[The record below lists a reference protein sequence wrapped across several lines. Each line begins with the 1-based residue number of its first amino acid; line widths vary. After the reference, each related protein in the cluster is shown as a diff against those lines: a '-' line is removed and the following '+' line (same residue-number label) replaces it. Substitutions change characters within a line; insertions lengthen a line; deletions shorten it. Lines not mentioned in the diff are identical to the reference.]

1 MITADFT
8 KEGGLPFEQNTL
20 AFMQFAYGETLNAL
34 LGHLTNSNATHFI
47 ISGCE
52 IQDTNIT
59 NGWLVIND
67 ELLYFDSADGNASS
81 KIAANTELFDATF
94 ENGTE
99 HEIYTIKTAIID
111 DSGVAL
117 NTFVRIP
124 NVSEFLT
131 SLPDATE
138 TVEGI
143 AEIATQSE
151 ANGTTD
157 DNRIIT
163 AKKLNERT
171 ATTTRRGVV
180 ELATNTETQS
190 GTDTTRVVTP
200 ANLESKTATE
210 TRKGIAEIATQTE
223 ANAGTD
229 DTRMI
234 TPKKLVQAINDLVSL
249 PPQATETVKGIA
261 EIATQT
267 EVNVGADD
275 TRIVTPKKL
284 RHVLPL
290 QATETVKGIAELAT
304 VAETTTGIDRNRT
317 TTPASLRSSWIRPLR
332 ATRGTLTTINRNDGQ
347 LQNNYNYNY
356 AYVYPPSGFNM
367 THLVGFMPSIGEV
380 YFAGNVDGNDT
391 IWCRYQIQSTRIKVI
406 CNNSENRASS
416 KINYLAIWQ
425 K

>member
-8 KEGGLPFEQNTL
+8 QEGGLPFEQNTL

-52 IQDTNIT
+52 VQGTIIT
-59 NGWLVIND
+59 NGWLVING
-67 ELLYFDSADGNASS
+67 ELLYFDSANGNADS
-81 KIAANTELFDATF
+81 KIAANTELFEATF

-99 HEIYTIKTAIID
+99 HEIYTIKTAVID
-111 DSGVAL
+111 DTGVAL

-138 TVEGI
+138 TVKGI
-143 AEIATQSE
+143 AEIASQSE

-157 DNRIIT
+157 DNRFIT

-180 ELATNTETQS
+180 ELATNTETQT
-190 GTDTTRVVTP
+190 GTGSSRAVTP
-200 ANLESKTATE
+200 ASLESKTATE
-210 TRKGIAEIATQTE
+210 TRKGIAEVATQAE

-267 EVNVGADD
+267 EANGSTDD
-275 TRIVTPKKL
+275 SRIITAKKL
-284 RHVLPL
+284 YNRT
-290 QATETVKGIAELAT
+290 ATTTRRGVVELAT
-304 VAETTTGIDRNRT
+304 TTEVTTGTDSTRAV
-317 TTPASLRSSWIRPLR
+317 TPQSLRNSWIRPLR
-332 ATRGTLTTINRNDGQ
+332 ATRGILTTSNSNIGQ
-347 LQNNYNYNY
+347 LQNNYSFNY
-356 AYVYPPSGFNM
+356 AYVYPPSGFSM
-367 THLVGFMPSIGEV
+367 SHLVGFVPSIAEV
-380 YFAGNVDGNDT
+380 YYAGDVDGNDT
-391 IWCRYQIQSTRIKVI
+391 IWCNYRIESTRIKVI
-406 CNNSENRASS
+406 CNNSENRARS